1 MSANIWNQRFGN
13 DEYAYGRQPNDFLR
27 EQSSRLPKEAKILCV
42 GDGEGRNGVFLAT
55 LGHHVTSVDYA
66 EQGLRKARRLAEEH
80 NVSIDTVL
88 ADLAEYR
95 AQEKSFD
102 AVVSIFCH
110 LPANIRRH
118 LHGDLE
124 RILKPTGLFIL
135 EAYTPAQLA
144 FGTGGPKDRSLLY
157 SLDELRDDLAA
168 FDFVIA
174 REVERD
180 VVEGSLHT
188 GRAATVQIVAQ
199 TAR

>member
-1 MSANIWNQRFGN
+1 MWNQRFGS
-13 DEYAYGRQPNDFLR
+13 DEYVYGLEPNDFLR
-27 EQSSRLPKEAKILCV
+27 EQSSRLTHRARILCI

-66 EQGLRKARRLAEEH
+66 EQGLRKARQLAEQRG
-80 NVSIDTVL
+80 VSIDTVL

-95 AQEKSFD
+95 ADEQSFD

-118 LHGDLE
+118 VHGDLM
-124 RILKPTGLFIL
+124 RILRPNGLFIL

-144 FGTGGPKDRSLLY
+144 FGTGGPKDRALLY
-157 SLDELRDDLAA
+157 SLDELREDLTA
-168 FDFVIA
+168 FDIVIA

-199 TAR
+199 LK

>member
-27 EQSSRLPKEAKILCV
+27 EQAGRLPKEAKILCV

-80 NVSIDTVL
+80 KVSIDTVL

-124 RILKPTGLFIL
+124 RILKPAGLFIL

-144 FGTGGPKDRSLLY
+144 FGTGGPKDRALLY
-157 SLDELRDDLAA
+157 SLDELREDLAA
-168 FDFVIA
+168 FDIVVA
-174 REVERD
+174 RDVERD

-199 TAR
+199 AR

>member
-1 MSANIWNQRFGN
+1 MWNQRFGN
-13 DEYAYGRQPNDFLR
+13 DEYAYGQEPNDFLR
-27 EQSSRLPKEAKILCV
+27 DQSSRLPKEARILCI

-55 LGHHVTSVDYA
+55 LGHRVTSLDYA
-66 EQGLRKARRLAEEH
+66 EEGLRKARRLAEER
-80 NVSIDTVL
+80 NVAIETL
-88 ADLAEYR
+88 HADLAEYR
-95 AQEKSFD
+95 ALEKSFD

-110 LPANIRRH
+110 LPANIRRYV
-118 LHGDLE
+118 HGDLG
-124 RILKPTGLFIL
+124 RILKPAGLFIL
-135 EAYTPAQLA
+135 EAYTPNQLQ
-144 FGTGGPKDRSLLY
+144 FGTGGPKDRALLY
-157 SLDELRDDLAA
+157 SLDELREDLAA

>member
-1 MSANIWNQRFGN
+1 MWNQRFGN
-13 DEYAYGRQPNDFLR
+13 DEYVYGQEPNDFLR
-27 EQSSRLPKEAKILCV
+27 EQSERLPKEAKILCI

-55 LGHHVTSVDYA
+55 LGHRVTSVDYA
-66 EQGLRKARRLAEEH
+66 EEGLRKARRLADER
-80 NVSIDTVL
+80 NVSIETVHS
-88 ADLAEYR
+88 DLAEYR
-95 AQEKSFD
+95 APEKSFD

-118 LHGDLE
+118 VHGDLE
-124 RILKPTGLFIL
+124 RILKPAGLFIL

-144 FGTGGPKDRSLLY
+144 FGTGGPKDRALLY
-157 SLDELRDDLAA
+157 SLDELREDLTA

-188 GRAATVQIVAQ
+188 GRAATVQIVVQ